1 MVKELLTPKQIQDA
15 EFDTDVTDKYYSA
28 LQVDDFLD
36 DCYITLARL
45 ENTLRAKSKQLKKAM
60 YRYLTSYEIQSVQFA
75 MITKKRLFRKDKE
88 YYSADQ
94 VDDFLNQIQQSITAY
109 IRQLQLCEAKQL

>member
-1 MVKELLTPKQIQDA
+1 MTTELLTPKQIQDV

-60 YRYLTSYEIQSVQFA
+60 YRYVTSYEIKNVQFI

-94 VDDFLNQIQQSITAY
+94 VDDFLYQIQQSITAY
-109 IRQLQLCEAKQL
+109 IQQWLLCEAQQS